1 MTTQEFLEIFP
12 AFRKM
17 PGGVVER
24 ILSAAWRKKIP
35 AGTYVYSEG
44 DYCQAFTFLISGEV
58 RVFKMEETGREIT
71 LYELGRGDSCII
83 NASCILS
90 AVPTPANAMTT
101 VECDALLLSA
111 ADFKALTEEF
121 IEVREYVFKV
131 LSENLANVMTLVE
144 EIAFKHIDERLV
156 EYLEEKSEQGKV
168 SATHQK
174 IAADLGTSRE
184 VISRLLKDME
194 RKGRVAL
201 SRNLVKLMDVT
212 DVTDAKRRTG

>member
-1 MTTQEFLEIFP
+1 MNPQEFLEIFP
-12 AFRKM
+12 AFQKM
-17 PGGVVER
+17 PAGVVER
-24 ILSAAWRKKIP
+24 ILSLARRKKIP
-35 AGTYVYSEG
+35 AGKYVYSEG
-44 DYCQAFTFLISGEV
+44 DYCQAFTFIITGEV
-58 RVFKMEETGREIT
+58 RVFKMGETGREIT
-71 LYELGRGDSCII
+71 LYDLGRGDSCII

-121 IEVREYVFKV
+121 AEVREYVFKV

-156 EYLEEKSEQGKV
+156 EYLEEKSEQGKI

-201 SRNLVKLMDVT
+201 SRNLVRILDVT
-212 DVTDAKRRTG
+212 PITDAAKNTG